1 VTTKTNDFR
10 LGKQLN
16 VYRSV
21 LMNKNNLLNASAI
34 AALALFSNSTVSAA
48 SFEVHTF
55 IAGVDT
61 FQGPFTSGVTSLVS
75 TDADGSTFDF
85 TSPAIASA
93 TANEAGQSAVS
104 AEGIYACGSC
114 LFELTADSYF
124 ETSYTNNTAGSIDF
138 TYNFLISGPSVEI
151 LDYAYV
157 DQSSGLG
164 AEATANIFMSTTGG
178 VTASQDYFLTVAGG
192 RASHIVSYTPP
203 ESVISGFTTE
213 GGFGYQMDDIAGSFA
228 GVLAAGETVTISSE
242 LIAAIYG
249 PGWEVGAKASIGDP
263 NSLSATPGFSGAFNV
278 SAVPVPAAIWLFGSG
293 LIGLIGVS
301 RRKV

>member
-1 VTTKTNDFR
+1 
-10 LGKQLN
+10 
-16 VYRSV
+16 
-21 LMNKNNLLNASAI
+21 MNKNNLIIASAFT
-34 AALALFSNSTVSAA
+34 ALASFSSTAVLAA

-55 IAGVDT
+55 VDGIDT
-61 FQGPFTSGVTSLVS
+61 FQGPFTSGSTSLVS
-75 TDADGSTFDF
+75 TDANGSMLDF
-85 TSPAIASA
+85 NNSAIASA
-93 TANEAGQSAVS
+93 SANDSGQSAVS
-104 AEGIYACGSC
+104 AEGLYACGSC

-138 TYNFLISGPSVEI
+138 TYDYLINGPSVEI

-157 DQSSGLG
+157 DDSSGLG
-164 AEATANIFMSTTGG
+164 AEATANIFMSTSGG

-192 RASHIVSYTPP
+192 RASHVVSYTPP
-203 ESVISGFTTE
+203 GSVISRFTTAS
-213 GGFGYQMDDIAGSFA
+213 GSGFGYQMNDIAGSFT

-263 NSLSATPGFSGAFNV
+263 NNLSATPGFSGTFNV

-301 RRKV
+301 RRNV